1 MKQRK
6 EVEEA
11 LVKEREEL
19 EKLKNLKDQM
29 MEELRIAKE
38 EKALLKSQNEEL
50 QKERDELQIERDN
63 ALHEAEGLRSKQAE
77 ASIQVFEFLPSE
89 IEEAT
94 QGFHESLKI
103 GQGGFGS
110 IYKCLLRQTEV
121 AIKRLQSQGS
131 QGPSEFQMEVCVF
144 LI

>member
-38 EKALLKSQNEEL
+38 EKALLKSQNEVL

-63 ALHEAEGLRSKQAE
+63 ALQEAEGLRSKQAE
-77 ASIQVFEFLPSE
+77 AYIQVFEFLPSE

-94 QGFHESLKI
+94 QGFDDSLII
-103 GQGGFGS
+103 GRGGYGNV
-110 IYKCLLRQTEV
+110 YKGLLHQTEV
-121 AIKRLQSQGS
+121 AIKKLKSNGS
-131 QGPSEFQMEVCVF
+131 QGPSEFEMEVRVF
-144 LI
+144 I